1 MSVTV
6 PSRITPQPS
15 YGWSADGKSAA
26 EISDDIRQTHY
37 RLDAD
42 VRDLRAKFAPKRL
55 VPFAVVAGGLAALTL
70 LIRKIRGR
78 RR

>member
-1 MSVTV
+1 MTVSVRNKV
-6 PSRITPQPS
+6 PAR
-15 YGWSADGKSAA
+15 YGWSGDGKSAA
-26 EISDDIRQTHY
+26 EISEDIRQTKY

-42 VRDLRAKFAPKRL
+42 VRDLRAKLSPRRL
-55 VPFAVVAGGLAALTL
+55 VPFAAVAGGLAALAL

>member
-1 MSVTV
+1 MTVSVRNKV
-6 PSRITPQPS
+6 PAR
-15 YGWSADGKSAA
+15 YGWSGDGKSAA
-26 EISDDIRQTHY
+26 EISEDIRQTRY

-42 VRDLRAKFAPKRL
+42 VRDLRAKLAPSRL
-55 VPFAVVAGGLAALTL
+55 APFAAVAGGIAVLTL

>member
-1 MSVTV
+1 MTVSVRTT
-6 PSRITPQPS
+6 TPAT
-15 YGWSADGKSAA
+15 YGWSAEGKSAA
-26 EISDDIRQTHY
+26 EIAEDIRQTRY

-42 VRDLRAKFAPKRL
+42 VRDLGAKLAPKRL
-55 VPFAVVAGGLAALTL
+55 VPFAALAGGLAALAL